1 MAKIWKLLLYI
12 RLDTFWPMKNNLSSL
27 MMEYVLG
34 LGEYPDIF
42 ITRVRVYPG
51 ISEKIP
57 GYNRVSEI
65 HYIRNINHYFWV
77 GKCIDLTFFG
87 HILYFCGHIHQK
99 TLIKTSQKNFE
110 KNPNFVAQN
119 SKILERQIFFRKTL
133 KNE

>member
-1 MAKIWKLLLYI
+1 MFL
-12 RLDTFWPMKNNLSSL
+12 
-27 MMEYVLG
+27 LG

-57 GYNRVSEI
+57 GYTRVSKI
-65 HYIRNINHYFWV
+65 HYISNINHYYYV

-87 HILYFCGHIHQK
+87 HILSYCGHISPK
-99 TLIKTSQKNFE
+99 TLILFHQKNFK

-119 SKILERQIFFRKTL
+119 SKIFGRQMFF
-133 KNE
+133 